1 MAHITSEMHIL
12 CKEELK
18 TMLKKKEK
26 KKKKELETCRIKEQ
40 ELRSLAA
47 DDSVIFPLLL
57 VSITSVNNITMHLS
71 LPGHISAKD
80 I

>member
-1 MAHITSEMHIL
+1 MAHISSEMHVL

-18 TMLKKKEK
+18 TTLEKKEN
-26 KKKKELETCRIKEQ
+26 KKKELETCRIKEQ